1 MENKGGSVPSNLF
14 DDGGEEYSYKL
25 FDLDNLIKAHEELE
39 TIKQLLGSISS
50 IKIDLNFDKLY
61 EELKKIKQEFSDT
74 TEEINGQN
82 RKQKNKNTQQNDNKT
97 EDVDTNINDN
107 KKNENKTSST
117 GSENFNIPQDIEDF
131 LGKNYKEAQQLFK
144 KFKNNFS
151 IGENDLFT
159 KHIKNLRDIGGI
171 DEEIS
176 TQGNV
181 DKNKNFIQKSVSNIR
196 SGLRFLNFNSPSDMF
211 KNLGVEALKWIGS
224 EGEHNFS
231 LDKVLRKQNI
241 PKSRMEQLH
250 EKRNLLQNE
259 QDEIGKRFRIKGQDF
274 LKKFV
279 SDKANDNSPNK
290 TSSVEKKAS
299 EKGLGLLGVG
309 SDSHILS
316 EISKTLNNFKR
327 DVNDKLKEIIGI
339 LRNGKNYKNDNEN
352 KKGFFDDILN
362 KISEAM
368 GGAVGFASAGLI
380 GKVFSKVIGIGG
392 ADTAASSVAGDTVA
406 GDTVAGGVTLT
417 GIASILGG
425 IAALA
430 LLVGGGLAAYH
441 EFENNN
447 DKHTNIK
454 NIIDTNKI
462 LEKHKNNL
470 ILQKNNNDVNPE
482 KHKSWW
488 PFASGGIVTSPTHAL
503 IGESGPEAVIPL
515 NSQNHTFIKSLERY
529 VSNSSDSSNNI
540 VKQNVNSFNINFVI
554 NNPIVRSEDDVK
566 EYISRVFEARMESFL
581 NERFN
586 NVRYV

>member
-39 TIKQLLGSISS
+39 AIKQLLGSISS

-74 TEEINGQN
+74 TEEINGKN

-107 KKNENKTSST
+107 KKNESKTDNT
-117 GSENFNIPQDIEDF
+117 GSENFNIPKDIEDF
-131 LGKNYKEAQQLFK
+131 LDKNYKEAKELFK

-176 TQGNV
+176 TQGDI
-181 DKNKNFIQKSVSNIR
+181 DKNKNFIQKSISNVR
-196 SGLRFLNFNSPSDMF
+196 KGLRFLNFNSPSDMF
-211 KNLGVEALKWIGS
+211 KNLGAEALKWIGS

-241 PKSRMEQLH
+241 PKSRMEQLQ

-279 SDKANDNSPNK
+279 SDKSNDNSPNK

-316 EISKTLNNFKR
+316 EIYKTLNNFKR

-339 LRNGKNYKNDNEN
+339 LRNGKNYKNDNKN
-352 KKGFFDDILN
+352 KKGFFDDILS
-362 KISEAM
+362 KISDGIGTAL
-368 GGAVGFASAGLI
+368 GFAGTGFV

-392 ADTAASSVAGDTVA
+392 ADTTAATTAPVVDS
-406 GDTVAGGVTLT
+406 TVAGGITLT

-425 IAALA
+425 MAIL
-430 LLVGGGLAAYH
+430 GGLIWEGLKTYH